1 MSCCPEGALG
11 QLGTEGYVC
20 KVSQGCNILYL
31 YTRLALKGESRES
44 GGLGPVLCWLGL
56 EVHHLELRHLR
67 VRLRQDE
74 VNEDSVDGASL
85 MCHVYLY
92 CTHYKQT

>member
-20 KVSQGCNILYL
+20 KVSAGVQHSIHHHLV
-31 YTRLALKGESRES
+31 LKGESRES

-56 EVHHLELRHLR
+56 QVHYLELRHLR
-67 VRLRQDE
+67 VRLRQDK
-74 VNEDSVDGASL
+74 VNYDIVDASAHNFRL
-85 MCHVYLY
+85 ESDV
-92 CTHYKQT
+92 

>member
-1 MSCCPEGALG
+1 MQHS
-11 QLGTEGYVC
+11 
-20 KVSQGCNILYL
+20 NHH
-31 YTRLALKGESRES
+31 LALKGESRES

-56 EVHHLELRHLR
+56 QVHHLELRHLR

-74 VNEDSVDGASL
+74 VDDDSFDGASL

-92 CTHYKQT
+92 CTVHNTHKPDSDV